1 MKTLGT
7 LITSVFFLLTVSCSK
22 ELSKVNDDSAYKL
35 DKGDFSVVVNDEI
48 FDQAKQNRS
57 AAFSDDFEIESVKRS
72 NDTLQVTLVVIGDC
86 DKDLFEVIWNGNIME
101 SYPEQTVFLL
111 KRNSE
116 NCKFI
121 YIKKRLT
128 LNIDLGEILK
138 DKELAKRIVVTVSNA
153 SKKSSTPNADMT
165 VSSN

>member
-1 MKTLGT
+1 
-7 LITSVFFLLTVSCSK
+7 
-22 ELSKVNDDSAYKL
+22 
-35 DKGDFSVVVNDEI
+35 
-48 FDQAKQNRS
+48 
-57 AAFSDDFEIESVKRS
+57 
-72 NDTLQVTLVVIGDC
+72 
-86 DKDLFEVIWNGNIME
+86 ME